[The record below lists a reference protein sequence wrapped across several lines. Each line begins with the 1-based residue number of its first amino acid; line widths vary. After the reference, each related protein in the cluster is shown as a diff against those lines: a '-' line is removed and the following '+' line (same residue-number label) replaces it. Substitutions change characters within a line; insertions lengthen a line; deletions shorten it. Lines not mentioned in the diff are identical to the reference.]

1 MSDKARDTTSSDK
14 HHLIKQMILLPL
26 IKLVI
31 LHHLI
36 KIKYQVIKPIVI
48 KYLKKEPPV
57 KVLQKD
63 PSSDGVSSESP
74 AEGLSS
80 DGASSE
86 TQDKVSSKVLPSN
99 STKGEITIEEA
110 KERVELTIS
119 FGQLNKLIFVSGT
132 IVLCSFV

>member
-1 MSDKARDTTSSDK
+1 M
-14 HHLIKQMILLPL
+14 
-26 IKLVI
+26 
-31 LHHLI
+31 
-36 KIKYQVIKPIVI
+36 
-48 KYLKKEPPV
+48 

-132 IVLCSFV
+132 IFYVLLFEHTIIISRN